1 MLAVCLLPELE
12 ALGSTPHPVMY
23 NYSLIIA
30 KSFSIQL
37 CWVLSNIIGILL
49 FLVELVLIA
58 FVKFYPI
65 NNDQS
70 DNIYAAVCVLVTIII
85 LSIAISPIFVYHMRS
100 LSKYKIQLHEQQLD
114 HAHRLI
120 EGINQQNTLSSFP
133 PNTTRTLDS
142 LTNYS
147 NPSSIHNSQN

>member
-58 FVKFYPI
+58 FVKFYPVQG
-65 NNDQS
+65 DS
-70 DNIYAAVCVLVTIII
+70 DNLYAAICVLITIII
-85 LSIAISPIFVYHMRS
+85 LSIIISPIFVYHMRS

-114 HAHRLI
+114 RAHRLI
-120 EGINQQNTLSSFP
+120 EGINTMSSSFP
-133 PNTTRTLDS
+133 PSTNRSTTDNSTTYTHHS
-142 LTNYS
+142 STNAW
-147 NPSSIHNSQN
+147 QN